1 MHSLFFLLSVPASLL
16 QVSFFTPGNYFMKL
30 DLLRSA
36 VAVAVLAG
44 PLASMVV
51 SAQTCTP
58 TIPKTEL
65 ISEGK
70 IMLSTNPTLP
80 PLQFVDSTGE
90 LKGMNIDLAAELG
103 KRLCLKAETVRMDF
117 PAMIGAL
124 KSARFDGIN
133 TGMFFTEERSKVMWT
148 IPYAMAAIDIVA
160 LPASKRTVANSE
172 ALTDMSIGVEADSY
186 QERWL
191 KEREKDNVAKGRKS
205 LKILSFPTAS
215 EVMAGLRAGQF
226 DVAAF
231 PNYAGGAFVK
241 AGQATMLLPAQG
253 ASPTMM
259 SFRSK
264 VVADAVVKVFN
275 DMIKDGTYDR
285 VLDQYGM
292 TKLPEK
298 VIAIRGTGPV

>member
-1 MHSLFFLLSVPASLL
+1 MTFA
-16 QVSFFTPGNYFMKL
+16 
-30 DLLRSA
+30 LLRIA
-36 VAVAVLAG
+36 LATAALAG
-44 PLASMVV
+44 PLSATLA
-51 SAQTCTP
+51 SAQACTP
-58 TIPKTEL
+58 TIPRSEL
-65 ISEGK
+65 IAEGR

-80 PLQFVDSTGE
+80 PLQFVDASGE
-90 LKGMNIDLAAELG
+90 LKGMNLELAAELG
-103 KRLCLKAETVRMDF
+103 KRLCLKPETVRMDF
-117 PAMIGAL
+117 PAMIPAL
-124 KSARFDGIN
+124 KAARFDGIN

-160 LPASKRTVANSE
+160 LPGSKRTLASAD
-172 ALTDMSIGVEADSY
+172 ALSDLSIGVEADSY

-205 LKILSFPTAS
+205 IRILSFPTAS

-226 DVAAF
+226 DLAAF

-259 SFRSK
+259 SFRSRP
-264 VVADAVVKVFN
+264 VADAVVKAFN

-285 VLDQYGM
+285 ILDQYGM
-292 TKLPEK
+292 TKLPDR
-298 VIAIRGTGPV
+298 VIAIRGNGPV

>member
-1 MHSLFFLLSVPASLL
+1 MTFVFLRIALA
-16 QVSFFTPGNYFMKL
+16 T
-30 DLLRSA
+30 A
-36 VAVAVLAG
+36 ALAG
-44 PLASMVV
+44 SLSATVA

-58 TIPKTEL
+58 AVPKGEL
-65 ISEGK
+65 VAEGR

-80 PLQFVDSTGE
+80 PLQFVDASGE
-90 LKGMNIDLAAELG
+90 LKGMNLELAAELG

-117 PAMIGAL
+117 PAMIPAL
-124 KSARFDGIN
+124 KAARFDGIN

-160 LPASKRTVANSE
+160 MPGSKRTVASPD
-172 ALTDMSIGVEADSY
+172 ALTDLSIGVEADSY

-191 KEREKDNVAKGRKS
+191 KEREKDNLAKGRKS

-226 DVAAF
+226 DIAAF

-241 AGQATMLLPAQG
+241 AGQAMMLLPAQG

-264 VVADAVVKVFN
+264 PVADAVVKAFN

-285 VLDQYGM
+285 ILDQYGM

>member
-1 MHSLFFLLSVPASLL
+1 MTFA
-16 QVSFFTPGNYFMKL
+16 
-30 DLLRSA
+30 LLRIA
-36 VAVAVLAG
+36 LATAALAG
-44 PLASMVV
+44 PLSATLA
-51 SAQTCTP
+51 SAQACTP
-58 TIPKTEL
+58 TIPRSEL
-65 ISEGK
+65 ISEGR

-80 PLQFVDSTGE
+80 PLQFVDASGE
-90 LKGMNIDLAAELG
+90 LKGMNLELAAELG
-103 KRLCLKAETVRMDF
+103 KRLCLKPETVRMDF
-117 PAMIGAL
+117 PAMIPAL
-124 KSARFDGIN
+124 KAARFDGIN

-160 LPASKRTVANSE
+160 LPGSKRTLASAD
-172 ALTDMSIGVEADSY
+172 ALSDLSVGVEADSY

-205 LKILSFPTAS
+205 IRILSFPTAS

-226 DVAAF
+226 DLAAF

-259 SFRSK
+259 SFRSRP
-264 VVADAVVKVFN
+264 VADAVVKAFN

-285 VLDQYGM
+285 ILDQYGM
-292 TKLPEK
+292 TKLPDR
-298 VIAIRGTGPV
+298 VIAIRGNGPV

>member
-1 MHSLFFLLSVPASLL
+1 MKFAFLRGTIAI
-16 QVSFFTPGNYFMKL
+16 
-30 DLLRSA
+30 
-36 VAVAVLAG
+36 AVLAG
-44 PLASMVV
+44 PLSGLVV

-80 PLQFVDSTGE
+80 PLQFVDASGE

-160 LPASKRTVANSE
+160 LPGSKRTIANSE

-231 PNYAGGAFVK
+231 PNYAGGAFAK

-285 VLDQYGM
+285 ILDQYGM

>member
-1 MHSLFFLLSVPASLL
+1 MTFALLRIALATASLAASL
-16 QVSFFTPGNYFMKL
+16 
-30 DLLRSA
+30 SA
-36 VAVAVLAG
+36 TVA
-44 PLASMVV
+44 

-58 TIPKTEL
+58 AVPKSEL
-65 ISEGK
+65 IAEGK

-80 PLQFVDSTGE
+80 PLQFVDASGE
-90 LKGMNIDLAAELG
+90 LKGMNLELAAELG
-103 KRLCLKAETVRMDF
+103 RRLCLKAETVRMDF
-117 PAMIGAL
+117 PAMIPAL
-124 KSARFDGIN
+124 KAARFDGIN
-133 TGMFFTEERSKVMWT
+133 TGMFFTEERSRVMWT

-160 LPASKRTVANSE
+160 VPGSKRTIASPD
-172 ALTDMSIGVEADSY
+172 ALSDLAIGVEADSY

-191 KEREKDNVAKGRKS
+191 KEREKDNVAKGRKP
-205 LKILSFPTAS
+205 LRILSFPTAS

-226 DVAAF
+226 DIAAF

-264 VVADAVVKVFN
+264 PVADAVVKAFN

-285 VLDQYGM
+285 ILDQYGM
-292 TKLPEK
+292 TKLPER

>member
-1 MHSLFFLLSVPASLL
+1 
-16 QVSFFTPGNYFMKL
+16 MKFA
-30 DLLRSA
+30 LLRSVIA
-36 VAVAVLAG
+36 TAVLAG
-44 PLASMVV
+44 PLSGMVV

-80 PLQFVDSTGE
+80 PLQFVDATGE
-90 LKGMNIDLAAELG
+90 LKGMNIELAAELG
-103 KRLCLKAETVRMDF
+103 KRLCLKAETIRMDF

-160 LPASKRTVANSE
+160 LPGSKRTIANSE
-172 ALTDMSIGVEADSY
+172 ALTDLSIGVEADSY

>member
-1 MHSLFFLLSVPASLL
+1 MTFA
-16 QVSFFTPGNYFMKL
+16 
-30 DLLRSA
+30 LLRIA
-36 VAVAVLAG
+36 IATAALAG
-44 PLASMVV
+44 PLSATLA
-51 SAQTCTP
+51 SAQACTP
-58 TIPKTEL
+58 TIPRSEL
-65 ISEGK
+65 ISEGR

-80 PLQFVDSTGE
+80 PLQFVDASGE
-90 LKGMNIDLAAELG
+90 LKGMNLELAAELG
-103 KRLCLKAETVRMDF
+103 KRLCMKPETVRMDF
-117 PAMIGAL
+117 PAMIPAL
-124 KSARFDGIN
+124 KAARFDGIN

-160 LPASKRTVANSE
+160 LPGSKRTLASAD
-172 ALTDMSIGVEADSY
+172 ALSDLSIGVEADSY

-205 LKILSFPTAS
+205 IRILSFPTAS

-226 DVAAF
+226 DLAAF

-259 SFRSK
+259 SFRSRP
-264 VVADAVVKVFN
+264 VADAVVKAFD

-285 VLDQYGM
+285 ILDQYGM
-292 TKLPEK
+292 TKLPDR
-298 VIAIRGTGPV
+298 VIAIRGNGPV

>member
-1 MHSLFFLLSVPASLL
+1 MTFA
-16 QVSFFTPGNYFMKL
+16 
-30 DLLRSA
+30 LLRIA
-36 VAVAVLAG
+36 LATAALAG
-44 PLASMVV
+44 PLSATLA
-51 SAQTCTP
+51 SAQACTP
-58 TIPKTEL
+58 TIPKSEL
-65 ISEGK
+65 ISEGR

-80 PLQFVDSTGE
+80 PLQFVDASGE
-90 LKGMNIDLAAELG
+90 LKGMNLELAAELG
-103 KRLCLKAETVRMDF
+103 KRLCLKPETVRMDF
-117 PAMIGAL
+117 PAMIPAL
-124 KSARFDGIN
+124 KAARFDGIN

-160 LPASKRTVANSE
+160 LPGSKRTLASAD
-172 ALTDMSIGVEADSY
+172 ALSDLSIGVEADSY

-205 LKILSFPTAS
+205 IRILSFPTAS

-226 DVAAF
+226 DLAAF

-259 SFRSK
+259 SFRSRP
-264 VVADAVVKVFN
+264 VADAVVKAFN

-285 VLDQYGM
+285 ILDQYGM
-292 TKLPEK
+292 TKLPDRDL
-298 VIAIRGTGPV
+298 AIRGNGPV

>member
-1 MHSLFFLLSVPASLL
+1 MTFA
-16 QVSFFTPGNYFMKL
+16 
-30 DLLRSA
+30 LLRIALATAALAVSLSA
-36 VAVAVLAG
+36 TVA
-44 PLASMVV
+44 

-58 TIPKTEL
+58 AVPKSEL
-65 ISEGK
+65 IAEGK

-80 PLQFVDSTGE
+80 PLQFVDASGE
-90 LKGMNIDLAAELG
+90 LKGMNLELAAELG
-103 KRLCLKAETVRMDF
+103 RRLCLKAETVRMDF
-117 PAMIGAL
+117 PAMIPAL
-124 KSARFDGIN
+124 KAARFDGIN
-133 TGMFFTEERSKVMWT
+133 TGMFFTEERSRVMWT

-160 LPASKRTVANSE
+160 VPGSKRTIASPD
-172 ALTDMSIGVEADSY
+172 ALSDLAIGVEADSY

-191 KEREKDNVAKGRKS
+191 KEREKDNVAKGRKP
-205 LKILSFPTAS
+205 LRILSFPTAS

-226 DVAAF
+226 DIAAF

-264 VVADAVVKVFN
+264 PVADAVVKAFN

-285 VLDQYGM
+285 ILDQYGM
-292 TKLPEK
+292 TKLPER